1 MVRNLVCEERKMII
15 YRGGADYA
23 DFTDKFYYQ
32 TQDFIDCTKN
42 KSVKSA

>member
-1 MVRNLVCEERKMII
+1 MFF
-15 YRGGADYA
+15 GADYA
-23 DFTDKFYYQ
+23 DFTDKFYYK